1 VDHLQFLWYV
11 LLKVLSAEPRDLA
24 LKFPLL
30 ADTILTRMT
39 EQGVSRFTA
48 EDWTKAG
55 YLNTTFERIRQVRD
69 NEAGHLRIFQV
80 QISSNS
86 IKPGACKYQYP
97 YDDPLSWI
105 ALQTLIE
112 TASMAFITGLGTYSL
127 IHCWRPSLTSC
138 LQSCRRNCQSPKQH
152 SLRLPQQKV
161 VTTPGP

>member
-1 VDHLQFLWYV
+1 MNTTNGPPGADD
-11 LLKVLSAEPRDLA
+11 LL
-24 LKFPLL
+24 FQNLL
-30 ADTILTRMT
+30 AAEWIIYSFY
-39 EQGVSRFTA
+39 EQGVARFTA

-69 NEAGHLRIFQV
+69 NEAGHLRIFQD

-112 TASMAFITGLGTYSL
+112 TASMAFITGLGMYLS
-127 IHCWRPSLTSC
+127 IHDLRPSLTSSS
-138 LQSCRRNCQSPKQH
+138 QSCRPNCQSPKQH
-152 SLRLPQQKV
+152 SLQSPQQKV
-161 VTTPGP
+161 ATIPGP